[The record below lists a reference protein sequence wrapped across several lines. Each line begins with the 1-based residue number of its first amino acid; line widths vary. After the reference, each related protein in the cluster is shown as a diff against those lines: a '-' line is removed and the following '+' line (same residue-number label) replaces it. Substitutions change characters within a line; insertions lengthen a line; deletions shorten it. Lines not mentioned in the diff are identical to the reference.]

1 MKILVTGGAGFI
13 GTNLLLELKKQNH
26 KLVSVDNYS
35 IGTKEN
41 HIEGVKYISLDVN
54 QIKEIKNDFDL
65 IYHLAGL
72 SRIQPSFREPTST
85 FISNTKGVE
94 SVIEWA
100 RLNHTKIVYSGS
112 SSFHHDPYQSPYA
125 FYKYLGEEICRMYR
139 RVYDMNIE
147 IVRFYNV
154 YGPKEIVHGEWAAV
168 IGIWRSQIKNN
179 LSLTIVGDGEQKRDF
194 THIHDIV
201 DALLKIGINKTKFNN
216 EWELGTGINYS
227 LNEVYQM
234 FKEKF
239 GVDKI
244 HINNQS
250 GNYRETLRI
259 DNKALKLLNW
269 KPKDRLKKYIMNL

>member
-1 MKILVTGGAGFI
+1 MQPALIPVA
-13 GTNLLLELKKQNH
+13 
-26 KLVSVDNYS
+26 
-35 IGTKEN
+35 
-41 HIEGVKYISLDVN
+41 ISLS
-54 QIKEIKNDFDL
+54 L
-65 IYHLAGL
+65 
-72 SRIQPSFREPTST
+72 
-85 FISNTKGVE
+85 
-94 SVIEWA
+94 
-100 RLNHTKIVYSGS
+100 
-112 SSFHHDPYQSPYA
+112 
-125 FYKYLGEEICRMYR
+125 
-139 RVYDMNIE
+139 
-147 IVRFYNV
+147 
-154 YGPKEIVHGEWAAV
+154 
-168 IGIWRSQIKNN
+168 SQIKNN

-234 FKEKF
+234 FKERF

>member
-1 MKILVTGGAGFI
+1 MD
-13 GTNLLLELKKQNH
+13 
-26 KLVSVDNYS
+26 SV
-35 IGTKEN
+35 
-41 HIEGVKYISLDVN
+41 
-54 QIKEIKNDFDL
+54 
-65 IYHLAGL
+65 A
-72 SRIQPSFREPTST
+72 
-85 FISNTKGVE
+85 
-94 SVIEWA
+94 
-100 RLNHTKIVYSGS
+100 
-112 SSFHHDPYQSPYA
+112 
-125 FYKYLGEEICRMYR
+125 
-139 RVYDMNIE
+139 
-147 IVRFYNV
+147 
-154 YGPKEIVHGEWAAV
+154 
-168 IGIWRSQIKNN
+168 
-179 LSLTIVGDGEQKRDF
+179 
-194 THIHDIV
+194 DIV

>member
-41 HIEGVKYISLDVN
+41 HIEGVKFISLDVN
-54 QIKEIKNDFDL
+54 KIKEIKNDFDL

-100 RLNHTKIVYSGS
+100 RLNRTKIVYSGS

-168 IGIWRSQIKNN
+168 IGIWRSQIENN

>member
-54 QIKEIKNDFDL
+54 KIKEIKNDFDL

-100 RLNHTKIVYSGS
+100 RLNRTKIVYSGS

-168 IGIWRSQIKNN
+168 IGIWRSQIENN